1 MDAATNRPFT
11 PARIVALAL
20 VAALLGGLAYLRFAP
35 AAHAASVPV
44 GAKAGD
50 LVLEPCTYA
59 TEDGGYGADCG
70 TLVVPENRADPRSRL
85 IALPVVRIHARSEHP
100 AEPIIYLEGGPGGT
114 NMEFEAASRFAE
126 DHDVVLVGYRGVDG
140 SVRLDCP
147 EVESALGHSADFLS
161 EKSFEAYAQ
170 AFRGCANRLTDE
182 GVDLAGYGLVQQVDD
197 MEAARVALG
206 YDRVDLLS
214 ESAGTR
220 TAILYSWRYPES
232 IFRSVMVGVNSPGN
246 YLWDPQAA
254 DEQIGRYADRCA
266 ADLGCNARTDDLGA
280 SVQRAIADI
289 PDRWLFFPI
298 KKGTVRMVSFFSL
311 MQSTSQA
318 GVTFDAVLSA
328 AEGDASGLWFQSV
341 LGDVL
346 FPKLYV
352 WGQYAAA
359 GSIDFRA
366 SRDYFAAG
374 GRELDA
380 NPGYAGTSFA
390 WGGGRLA
397 DAWPVAAG
405 VDEYGRVRPSDV
417 QTLLIGG
424 ELDTSTPPQIASEE
438 LLPYL
443 PNGKEVVLPGFGHTA
458 SLFDDQPE
466 ATARLIN
473 TYFDTGEVDTSLY
486 RPQSVDFTPGFT
498 GTALAKIVAGTMIG
512 LALLVVISLLWMAR
526 RVSKRGGFGPKAA
539 TVLRSAYPIVLG
551 LGGWFLALLIMLV
564 TKTAVP
570 FDDEVMAVLGVGAP
584 IGLGIYWAWVHTDW
598 SSTTKVGGWTA
609 AMGGALVGGWV
620 GFNAIEGLFALL
632 TAIVGAA
639 AGANATLLVLDISW
653 DRSGRPRSELSIDGE
668 QEASLAAPLIG
679 VHT

>member
-1 MDAATNRPFT
+1 MDATTNRPFT

-20 VAALLGGLAYLRFAP
+20 VAVLLGGLAYLRSAP

-50 LVLEPCTYA
+50 LVLEPCSYA

-70 TLVVPENRADPRSRL
+70 TIVVPENRADPRSRL
-85 IALPVVRIHARSEHP
+85 IALPVIRIQARSDHP

-114 NMEFEAASRFAE
+114 NMEFEAASRFAD

-161 EKSFEAYAQ
+161 EKSFEAYARG
-170 AFRGCANRLTDE
+170 FRECANRLTDE

-220 TAILYSWRYPES
+220 TAMLYAWRYPES
-232 IFRSVMVGVNSPGN
+232 ILRSVMVGVNPPGN

-254 DEQIGRYADRCA
+254 DEQIQRYAERCA
-266 ADLGCNARTDDLGA
+266 ADPGCKARTDDLAA
-280 SVQRAIADI
+280 SMQRAIADM
-289 PDRWLFFPI
+289 PDRWLLLPI

-359 GSIDFRA
+359 GSIDVGA
-366 SRDYFAAG
+366 SRGYFAAG
-374 GRELDA
+374 GQELNS
-380 NPGYAGTSFA
+380 NPGYAGTSFS

-405 VDEYGRVRPSDV
+405 VDQYGRVRLSDV
-417 QTLLIGG
+417 ETLLIGG

-443 PNGKEVVLPGFGHTA
+443 SNGQEVVVPGFGHTN
-458 SLFDDQPE
+458 SLFNDQPE

-473 TYFDTGEVDTSLY
+473 TYFETGEVDTSLF
-486 RPQSVDFTPGFT
+486 RPQSIDFTPGFT
-498 GTALAKIVAGTMIG
+498 GTALAKIVAGTMVG
-512 LALLVVISLLWMAR
+512 LALLAVTSLLWMVR
-526 RVSKRGGFGPKAA
+526 RVSKRGCFGPRAGA
-539 TVLRSAYPIVLG
+539 VLRSASPVVLG
-551 LGGWFLALLIMLV
+551 LGGWFLAFLIVLI

-570 FDDEVMAVLGVGAP
+570 FDDQVMAILAVGAP
-584 IGLGIYWAWVHTDW
+584 IGLGIYWAWVHRDW
-598 SSTTKVGGWTA
+598 SSTTKVEGLMA
-609 AMGGALVGGWV
+609 AMGGALAGGWL
-620 GFNAIEGLFALL
+620 GFNATEGLFALF

-668 QEASLAAPLIG
+668 PAASLSVPRVG
-679 VHT
+679 VRI